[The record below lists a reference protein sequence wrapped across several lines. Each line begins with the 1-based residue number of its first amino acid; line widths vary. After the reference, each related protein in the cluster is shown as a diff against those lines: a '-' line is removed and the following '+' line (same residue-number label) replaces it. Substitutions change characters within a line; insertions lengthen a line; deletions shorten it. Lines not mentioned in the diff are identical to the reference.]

1 MAEHYAVDKIKF
13 EPAKIS
19 IMENKIMYFI
29 VNDGGQKFY
38 DRELQI
44 FLSFLKVPNG

>member
-19 IMENKIMYFI
+19 IMENKIMYI
-29 VNDGGQKFY
+29 
-38 DRELQI
+38 
-44 FLSFLKVPNG
+44 SS